1 MVKSSVSELELR
13 KTIYNPIT
21 DVHARGTELKLGSPM
36 RNIKYTQQN
45 LKKRK
50 SIMIRGGASA
60 GMINGDTTQDSPN
73 KRSSNVKIVS
83 CIFKVNDDLR
93 QDIIALQVIKLFQKI
108 FRKYDLDL
116 FVAPYKCISNRTG
129 DDRTLGGIIECVP
142 NSHSRD

>member
-1 MVKSSVSELELR
+1 M
-13 KTIYNPIT
+13 
-21 DVHARGTELKLGSPM
+21 
-36 RNIKYTQQN
+36 
-45 LKKRK
+45 
-50 SIMIRGGASA
+50 
-60 GMINGDTTQDSPN
+60 MINGDKDTTLDYSPN

-129 DDRTLGGIIECVP
+129 EGKTLGGIIECVP

>member
-1 MVKSSVSELELR
+1 M
-13 KTIYNPIT
+13 
-21 DVHARGTELKLGSPM
+21 HARGTELKLGSPM